1 MTQSSVI
8 FAGLPE
14 VRQLT
19 KAATPMRVARIAGFL
34 CALFAACGPLH
45 ALGYADAVYWTVLAG
60 LALAAVAVPLG
71 LLGLRHH
78 PPGTDV

>member
-1 MTQSSVI
+1 M
-8 FAGLPE
+8 ARDLARLADRLWRPP
-14 VRQLT
+14 L
-19 KAATPMRVARIAGFL
+19 AVAV
-34 CALFAACGPLH
+34 ALFAACGPLH